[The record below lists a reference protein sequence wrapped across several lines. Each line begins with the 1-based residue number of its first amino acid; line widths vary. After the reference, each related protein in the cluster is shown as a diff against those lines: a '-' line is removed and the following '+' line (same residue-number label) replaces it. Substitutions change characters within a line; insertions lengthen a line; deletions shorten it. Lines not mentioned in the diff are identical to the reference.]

1 MYVCNR
7 SALKAAPVQPH
18 VLHVPPLAVQP
29 GKIGAGYVSI
39 VKACVI
45 FLLLNFS
52 CIPKYISS
60 HQNSVLKF
68 IALKRSG
75 HDFSF
80 TNRSSG
86 RCCDFA
92 PPWSQRTGGTTISSV
107 PICPVITENG
117 NTVTVKIQAFLG
129 YTPSRFSHGF
139 GGSFLSTKAGPTPA
153 TCVPAVFRDILS
165 FLSNPVK
172 NRVR

>member
-1 MYVCNR
+1 MDFPSEIVAC
-7 SALKAAPVQPH
+7 
-18 VLHVPPLAVQP
+18 
-29 GKIGAGYVSI
+29 IGG
-39 VKACVI
+39 
-45 FLLLNFS
+45 
-52 CIPKYISS
+52 
-60 HQNSVLKF
+60 

-92 PPWSQRTGGTTISSV
+92 PPWNQRTGGTTISSV

-153 TCVPAVFRDILS
+153 TCVPAVFKDILS
-165 FLSNPVK
+165 LLSNHVK
-172 NRVR
+172 NRVRKISHSKQAVFMHFRKEHVLLPHLREDHRPLAA